1 MTRGRFITIEGGE
14 GSGKSTLIKGLQDA
28 FAEAGI
34 PLAVTREPGGTPLA
48 EAVRQL
54 VLHPPEGNEWS
65 PLAEA
70 LLMNAARAD
79 HIEQKINPAL
89 DAGTWV
95 VCDRFADST
104 RVYQGLG
111 GVSKTALDAMEAEV
125 TKTARPDLT
134 LILDGPVD
142 QLLARRTQRGTSDV
156 FERRP
161 AAFHEAV
168 RKAFLDIAHANEDR
182 CLVLNALA
190 SPEDLVSDAMIA
202 IKYRL
207 MDQ

>member
-14 GSGKSTLIKGLQDA
+14 GSGKSTLIQGLQDA
-28 FAEAGI
+28 FTEAGI
-34 PLAVTREPGGTPLA
+34 PHDVTREPGGTPLA
-48 EAVRQL
+48 ESVRQL

-65 PLAEA
+65 PLAAA

-79 HIEQKINPAL
+79 HIDRKILPAL
-89 DAGTWV
+89 EAGTWII
-95 VCDRFADST
+95 CDRFADST

-111 GVSKTALDAMEAEV
+111 GVSETALGAMESEV
-125 TKTARPDLT
+125 TKAARPDLT

-142 QLLARRTQRGTSDV
+142 QLLDRREQRGTSDV

-161 AAFHEAV
+161 ADFHEAV
-168 RKAFLDIAHANEDR
+168 RQAFLDIAKANADR
-182 CLVLNALA
+182 CVVLNALA
-190 SPEDLVSDAMIA
+190 SPADLVSDAMIA